1 MRNGAT
7 LCGKSDFPEHA
18 YPQPRVLR
26 LSKYHLD
33 RDLLN
38 SRFGCRHHY
47 LMPNSRRKPVSS
59 AKSICMI
66 SLVDY
71 PMHPSLLK
79 LLNKVEIGVVSN
91 GAIVLKL

>member
-1 MRNGAT
+1 
-7 LCGKSDFPEHA
+7 
-18 YPQPRVLR
+18 
-26 LSKYHLD
+26 
-33 RDLLN
+33 
-38 SRFGCRHHY
+38 
-47 LMPNSRRKPVSS
+47 MPNLRRKPVSS

-71 PMHPSLLK
+71 PKHLSLLK